1 MYRKSAATHNP
12 VGSTVEVFYPF
23 HPLCG
28 RQLEVRKRSRT
39 QEVGFILG
47 VPDGFCAE
55 VPRWMTERR
64 AANHRLCSEAHVAPT
79 ALLSL
84 IELLEAS
91 LKEVSF

>member
-1 MYRKSAATHNP
+1 M
-12 VGSTVEVFYPF
+12 
-23 HPLCG
+23 
-28 RQLEVRKRSRT
+28 
-39 QEVGFILG
+39 GFILG